1 MIVALPVITT
11 FVNTSATPI
20 QRDDAGGGAGS
31 PSLDSAAPDAQAS
44 PPLPLAELY
53 DSYADFVYRSL
64 LGLGVA
70 PARAEDAM
78 QDVFI
83 IANQHLASFQGTFY
97 KAWLFRIAHSVARNV
112 RRAAKRAQAEPLEE
126 TQLVDPTASPF
137 EHAAQAEQV
146 RLLNELLE
154 QLKDRQREVFVLA
167 ELEQLP
173 QVEIAEA
180 LGIHVNTV
188 ANRLSAA
195 RENLERLLR
204 KRQNLVAAGRKA

>member
-1 MIVALPVITT
+1 VVLRLLATLVG
-11 FVNTSATPI
+11 TSATPF
-20 QRDDAGGGAGS
+20 QREDAAGAE
-31 PSLDSAAPDAQAS
+31 AAPRLESALCDAQPGA
-44 PPLPLAELY
+44 PVPLAELY
-53 DSYADFVYRSL
+53 DSHANFVYRSL

-83 IANQHLASFQGTFY
+83 IANQHLASFKGAFY

-112 RRAAKRAQAEPLEE
+112 RRAARRAQAEPLE
-126 TQLVDPTASPF
+126 DHSASPF
-137 EHAAQAEQV
+137 ELAAQAQQV

-154 QLKDRQREVFVLA
+154 QLKEQQREVFVLA

-173 QVEIAEA
+173 HTEIAKA

-188 ANRLSAA
+188 ANRLNAA
-195 RENLERLLR
+195 RSRLERFLR
-204 KRQNLVAAGRKA
+204 NRQGLPGPGRKP

>member
-1 MIVALPVITT
+1 VVLRLLATLVG
-11 FVNTSATPI
+11 TSATPF
-20 QRDDAGGGAGS
+20 QREGAAGAE
-31 PSLDSAAPDAQAS
+31 AAPRLESALSDAQPGA
-44 PPLPLAELY
+44 PVPLAELY
-53 DSYADFVYRSL
+53 DSHANFVYRSL

-83 IANQHLASFQGTFY
+83 IANQHLASFKGAFY

-112 RRAAKRAQAEPLEE
+112 RRAARRAQAEPLED
-126 TQLVDPTASPF
+126 TPLVDHSASPF
-137 EHAAQAEQV
+137 ELAAQAQQV

-154 QLKDRQREVFVLA
+154 QLKEQQREVFVLA

-173 QVEIAEA
+173 HTEIAKA

-188 ANRLSAA
+188 ANRLNAA
-195 RENLERLLR
+195 RSRLERFLR
-204 KRQNLVAAGRKA
+204 NRQGLPGPGRKP